1 MVPVL
6 LSLLWQL
13 CVVLECCIP
22 LVHHWLVACRGVLQE
37 LESVVTR
44 ARHFQFKPDGEV
56 TFMMAQ
62 DAVGLPAP
70 LMQVCCFAALYPAN
84 IKFRSASA
92 ALYPV
97 NIKCRCATL

>member
-1 MVPVL
+1 
-6 LSLLWQL
+6 
-13 CVVLECCIP
+13 
-22 LVHHWLVACRGVLQE
+22 LQE

-70 LMQVCCFAALYPAN
+70 VMQVCKSYFQSQNVY
-84 IKFRSASA
+84 FSSE
-92 ALYPV
+92 
-97 NIKCRCATL
+97 TLFEM